1 MEQTHDSFSWKHG
14 KNNWTHELKLP
25 ELTNKFIACTPTR
38 SYCSWLWLHRS
49 TTKDRGKLVSL
60 NYTVY
65 GAKNAFLAR
74 NKYQI
79 HQSKTCRNH
88 GLSSCTP
95 GRKRDE
101 HLSCDHL
108 SRIALRNHMK
118 WLPVLVTLLYE
129 TSLQHNDH
137 RICSGEPTQ
146 QHSSS
151 SAPLSRW
158 RRVRESPAIAS
169 QLSYIFL
176 HI

>member
-1 MEQTHDSFSWKHG
+1 M
-14 KNNWTHELKLP
+14 
-25 ELTNKFIACTPTR
+25 
-38 SYCSWLWLHRS
+38 
-49 TTKDRGKLVSL
+49 
-60 NYTVY
+60 Y

-108 SRIALRNHMK
+108 SRIAFRNQMK
-118 WLPVLVTLLYE
+118 WLLGLVTLLYE

-151 SAPLSRW
+151 SSAPLSRW
-158 RRVRESPAIAS
+158 WRVRESPAIAS
-169 QLSYIFL
+169 QPSYIFL
-176 HI
+176 HILWLPFWIQRKLSRVWNHPCWMLLRWLLGWLLFPLIENWFILPIDCADSSFTELASL